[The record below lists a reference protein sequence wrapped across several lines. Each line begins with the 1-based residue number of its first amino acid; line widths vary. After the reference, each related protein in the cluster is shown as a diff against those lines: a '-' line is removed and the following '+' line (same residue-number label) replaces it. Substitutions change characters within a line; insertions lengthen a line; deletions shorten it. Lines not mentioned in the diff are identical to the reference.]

1 MSWRMNGLIV
11 HEKVRDYRCRLTSM
25 AELVAIT
32 DSKGTSSDA
41 ESSGLS
47 DGNCC

>member
-11 HEKVRDYRCRLTSM
+11 HEKARDYRCRLTSM

-32 DSKGTSSDA
+32 DSKGAGSDT
-41 ESSGLS
+41 ESGSLS
-47 DGNCC
+47 DGNC